1 MSRAGDHSH
10 EMSGC
15 EPLDEATL
23 KALLEDVRTVVSHL
37 PAPEPSPAL
46 AAILTRGVSTEKG
59 ELLVRAGS
67 NVTGP
72 APQASGL
79 PKWRQDEVI
88 GSAGFLS
95 GLVGK
100 VAGLGIPAKVLMC
113 LGITL
118 TGLTAGAG
126 AGALPGPVQGTV
138 AGVVN
143 TVTPFNL
150 PTGHADTAGNVAG
163 SVGAPSGGEQAGAT
177 VGADVAPGGTTVT
190 VGAGSSTAAGNGGGG
205 VHGSADAN
213 ADAGAAADLPV
224 PGGLPVSPGDIL
236 HNLPVQVPSCV
247 TSIIDSAGHV
257 LPQPSALASQ
267 VLSCVTQLAPA
278 GSIPPAV
285 SNCISSLLNSVG
297 TNVGGGIPTSLP
309 TLNVSSCVPVDV
321 SQCVSSIMSHF
332 GNPAAILGNL
342 GSLGNLTNLFNLGN
356 LTNLTSLPGCVPFNL
371 DHCVSS
377 ILGAAPGGLATVDL
391 SACVPAN
398 VIGNLPLP
406 FGH

>member
-1 MSRAGDHSH
+1 
-10 EMSGC
+10 MSGC
-15 EPLDEATL
+15 EPLDEATFT
-23 KALLEDVRTVVSHL
+23 ALLEDVHTVVSHL
-37 PAPEPSPAL
+37 PAPKPSPAL
-46 AAILTRGVSTEKG
+46 AVVLTKGLSTEKG
-59 ELLVRAGS
+59 ELLARAGS

-72 APQASGL
+72 VPQASGL

-88 GSAGFLS
+88 GTAGFLS

-113 LGITL
+113 LGITM

-126 AGALPGPVQGTV
+126 AGALPGPLQGTV

-143 TVTPFNL
+143 TVMPFQL
-150 PTGHADTAGNVAG
+150 PDGGSGATTTVAG
-163 SVGAPSGGEQAGAT
+163 SLGTPGGTEQAGAS
-177 VGADVAPGGTTVT
+177 VGVDASSGAAS
-190 VGAGSSTAAGNGGGG
+190 VGAGANASGAAGAAGGSVG
-205 VHGSADAN
+205 VGAQGSAGAD
-213 ADAGAAADLPV
+213 ADAGGSVDLPV
-224 PGGLPVSPGDIL
+224 PGLPVSPTDLL

-247 TSIIDSAGHV
+247 SSIIDSAGHV
-257 LPQPSALASQ
+257 MPQPAALASQ

-285 SNCISSLLNSVG
+285 SNCLTSLLNSVSA
-297 TNVGGGIPTSLP
+297 TVGGGVPTSLP

-332 GNPAAILGNL
+332 ANPTAILSNM